1 MERVYVGNLPPDIRI
16 KDIDDFFRPFGKLIN
31 IDVNHR
37 ANPVYAYVQFDNAR

>member
-16 KDIDDFFRPFGKLIN
+16 KDIDDFFRPFGKLVY

-37 ANPVYAYVQFDNAR
+37 TNPVYAYVQFDSAR